1 MKNIKKYKVTYQN
14 EVGLH
19 TEQQTIVLFAPNAE
33 QAKRTAWIRLNLREF
48 KTPCRI
54 TDDWATVKEA

>member
-19 TEQQTIVLFAPNAE
+19 SEEQSIVLFARNE
-33 QAKRTAWIRLNLREF
+33 DQAKQTAWIRLNREG
-48 KTPCRI
+48 KTPRRI
-54 TDDWATVKEA
+54 TDNWATVEGV